1 MSKHTDADSALDLVA
16 GSARPLYASTDFK
29 EYCAE
34 QKAKGLNRS
43 LWRHLPEM
51 WEDELQFRADFEE
64 ALAKAGSPPN
74 TKTCRDCGAT
84 DHE

>member
-1 MSKHTDADSALDLVA
+1 MSKQRGDESAFGVAA

-74 TKTCRDCGAT
+74 TKGSRA
-84 DHE
+84 EERE